1 MKTKYLTAT
10 AVAALLVASPIAWQA
25 VAADKSEASSVT
37 VEAKGGP
44 TDIDVTMMS
53 KEGLLA
59 MRSVF
64 VARAAINDGNYEAA
78 KEMLKTAQDALKQVG
93 EADKP
98 TTVKEEVKEGG
109 KVVDTSKEKVR
120 ADLIPISG
128 QFQIVEDFAPTPEKT
143 EHMNKAHE
151 HLKKG
156 DTKSAI
162 DELKLADIGVV
173 FQRIE
178 MPLAAT
184 RDHVDTAV
192 TLLNDSEY
200 HGANMAL
207 KAAEDGLQ
215 YNAVSIVAPLKADQA
230 PKS

>member
-1 MKTKYLTAT
+1 MKAKYLTTT
-10 AVAALLVASPIAWQA
+10 AIAALLIGSSIAWQA
-25 VAADKSEASSVT
+25 AAADKSEASTVT

-44 TDIDVTMMS
+44 TDTDVAKMS

-64 VARAAINDGNYEAA
+64 AARPAINDGDYEAA
-78 KEMLKTAQDALKQVG
+78 KKMLKTAQDALKQVA
-93 EADKP
+93 EADKL
-98 TTVKEEVKEGG
+98 TTVKGEIKEGG

-151 HLKKG
+151 HMKKG

-178 MPLAAT
+178 MPLVAT
-184 RDHVDTAV
+184 RDHVDAAIS
-192 TLLNDSEY
+192 LLNDGKY
-200 HGANMAL
+200 HDANMAL